1 MYERGVRHFVAVTA
15 VIAIFA
21 YLWIFLRL
29 GYAPIHSDG
38 YSYYVY
44 LPSWVIYRD
53 VTMEALARDWYG
65 GTYPGFTGLL
75 RWPTT
80 GLWVNLHPIG
90 TAFLMAPFFVAGDL
104 LSVWSNLPRDGF
116 SLYYEHAAGAAG
128 IAYLLAGLAMLRRI
142 LRRHFSDGVV
152 LATLISITW
161 GTNLFHYGVFD
172 GTFSHVFSFFLIC
185 CWILI
190 IERWWELERP
200 TWRLSLALG
209 AIAALIV
216 LIRHTN
222 AIFLLILPLYGVT
235 RWSDLRARVASMWER
250 RTWLGA
256 AMLVG
261 SVSIIP
267 QLLLYRMSTNSWLVS
282 PYSGLDVGFSFGSP
296 HLVGVLFST
305 QKGLFFWSPLLMFAV
320 VGGIVAKGWS
330 RGIMWPTVV
339 IFGIQTYLAASWW
352 DWQFGGSYGHRA
364 FTDALPL
371 AAVLLAACFQWAARR
386 IAARRVVT
394 AVAAVFVALST
405 LQMVQYWTGKIPI
418 ANTTWE
424 QYTDGLLRFR

>member
-1 MYERGVRHFVAVTA
+1 MYERGVRHFVAATA
-15 VIAIFA
+15 IVAVFA
-21 YLWIFLRL
+21 YLWIYSRP
-29 GYAPIHSDG
+29 GDAPIHSDG

-80 GLWVNLHPIG
+80 GRWVNLHPMG
-90 TAFLMAPFFVAGDL
+90 TAILMAPFFVAGDL
-104 LSVWSNLPRDGF
+104 LSMWSNLPRDGF

-128 IAYLLAGLAMLRRI
+128 IAYLLAGLAVLRGI

-152 LATLISITW
+152 LATLVSITW

-172 GTFSHVFSFFLIC
+172 GTFSHVYAFFLVC
-185 CWILI
+185 LWLLLV
-190 IERWWELERP
+190 EQWWEREPP

-209 AIAALIV
+209 AVAALILLV
-216 LIRHTN
+216 RHTN
-222 AIFLLILPLYGVT
+222 AIFFFVLPLYGVT
-235 RWSDLRARVASMWER
+235 RWDDLRARVGAMWER
-250 RTWLGA
+250 RKWLAA

-261 SVSIIP
+261 AAGIIP
-267 QLLLYRMSTNSWLVS
+267 QMLLYRMSTSSWLVS
-282 PYSGLDVGFSFGSP
+282 PYSALQVGFSFGSP
-296 HLVGVLFST
+296 RLVGVLFST
-305 QKGLFFWSPLLMFAV
+305 QKGLFFWSPLLIFAAI
-320 VGGIVAKGWS
+320 GAIVAKGWA
-330 RGIMWPTVV
+330 RAIVLPAAVV
-339 IFGIQTYLAASWW
+339 FVIQTYLAASWW

-371 AAVLLAACFQWAARR
+371 AAVLLAACFEWVAQRLAPRWVVTM
-386 IAARRVVT
+386 IAA
-394 AVAAVFVALST
+394 ALVALSIV
-405 LQMVQYWTGKIPI
+405 QMVQYWTGKIPN

-424 QYTDGLLRFR
+424 QYREAFLRFQ